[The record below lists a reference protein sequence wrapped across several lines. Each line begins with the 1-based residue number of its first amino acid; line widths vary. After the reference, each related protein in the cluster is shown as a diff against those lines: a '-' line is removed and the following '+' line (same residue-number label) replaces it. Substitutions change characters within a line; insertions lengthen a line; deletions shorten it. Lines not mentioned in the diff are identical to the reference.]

1 MTARDLL
8 MTAAGL
14 VAVAAW
20 VAAAVAAWLL
30 VTQPTTIATAMA
42 RLISSL

>member
-1 MTARDLL
+1 MTARELA

-14 VAVAAW
+14 VAVAAG
-20 VAAAVAAWLL
+20 VAAMVVAWLL
-30 VTQPTTIATAMA
+30 VTRPTMVAMAMA